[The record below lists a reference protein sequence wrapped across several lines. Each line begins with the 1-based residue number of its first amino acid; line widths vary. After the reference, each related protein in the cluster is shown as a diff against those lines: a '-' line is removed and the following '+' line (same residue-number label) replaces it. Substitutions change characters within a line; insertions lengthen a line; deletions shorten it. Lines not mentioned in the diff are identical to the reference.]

1 MTVCMKLL
9 EDEEANFM
17 LHFVIDIEP
26 MCVFFS
32 HGLQIFAIGL
42 HTAFQILLKGKKIFF
57 PKHT

>member
-1 MTVCMKLL
+1 
-9 EDEEANFM
+9 M